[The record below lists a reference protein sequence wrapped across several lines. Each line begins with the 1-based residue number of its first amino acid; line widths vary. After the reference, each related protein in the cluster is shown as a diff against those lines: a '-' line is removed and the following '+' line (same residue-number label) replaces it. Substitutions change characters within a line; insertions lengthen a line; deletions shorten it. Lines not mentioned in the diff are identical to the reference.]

1 MQHLVG
7 NPQADNAD
15 LVKDR
20 RRAIAALDVAWG
32 RRMFPGAPDADVLV
46 ALHKARYHMGEMA
59 ANLRA
64 ESARWL
70 HARGIPD
77 ALGLPID
84 LTAIPT
90 WGRVP
95 NVAAA

>member
-1 MQHLVG
+1 MQRIIDDRTHD
-7 NPQADNAD
+7 A

-20 RRAIAALDVAWG
+20 KRAIAALDMDWG
-32 RRMFPGAPDADVLV
+32 RRMFPGAPDDEVLT

-59 ANLRA
+59 LNLRA

-70 HARGIPD
+70 HARGIND
-77 ALGLPID
+77 ALGLSID

-95 NVAAA
+95 PC